1 MKMRTN
7 EKNAVEKHLLMVCGF
22 HELSRQYKLI
32 QQLFKD
38 EELDFIL
45 VNRDDAINT
54 RKELWF
60 LKFECR
66 MQWNKV
72 ILTDDAIVKYY
83 ENVMGFQAEPREP
96 EKSFY
101 DIKRGI

>member
-1 MKMRTN
+1 MFGSNQTTSRVRN
-7 EKNAVEKHLLMVCGF
+7 DCLILNA
-22 HELSRQYKLI
+22 
-32 QQLFKD
+32 
-38 EELDFIL
+38 DFIST
-45 VNRDDAINT
+45 NRDDAVEL

-83 ENVMGFQAEPREP
+83 ENVMGLIAESREP

-101 DIKRGI
+101 DIKRAL

>member
-1 MKMRTN
+1 MNTN
-7 EKNAVEKHLLMVCGF
+7 EKIAVEQHLLKVCGF
-22 HELSRQYKLI
+22 HRASREYKLI
-32 QQLFKD
+32 QLLFKND
-38 EELDFIL
+38 ELDFIST
-45 VNRDDAINT
+45 NRDDALEL

-83 ENVMGFQAEPREP
+83 ENVMGLIAESREP
-96 EKSFY
+96 QKSFY
-101 DIKRGI
+101 DIKRGL

>member
-1 MKMRTN
+1 MN
-7 EKNAVEKHLLMVCGF
+7 IDEKNAVEQHLLKVCGF
-22 HELSRQYKLI
+22 HSASREYKLI
-32 QQLFKD
+32 QKLFKD
-38 EELDFIL
+38 EELDFIV
-45 VNRDDAINT
+45 VNRDDAIQI

-60 LKFECR
+60 LHFECQMR
-66 MQWNKV
+66 WNKV

-83 ENVMGFQAEPREP
+83 ENVMGLKAEAREP